1 MKINYGRQGDAIQIR
16 WHQGVFVL
24 ENNAENDLNPCKHPA
39 NIVCVC
45 VSPIPHRRR
54 GGCSTL
60 TANHSYP
67 RMKSRHLMGLRSSND
82 LPVHGL

>member
-1 MKINYGRQGDAIQIR
+1 MNLGGLQGPYRVILSNLQT
-16 WHQGVFVL
+16 
-24 ENNAENDLNPCKHPA
+24 PCKHPVNTPA
-39 NIVCVC
+39 NTLLTLCVC